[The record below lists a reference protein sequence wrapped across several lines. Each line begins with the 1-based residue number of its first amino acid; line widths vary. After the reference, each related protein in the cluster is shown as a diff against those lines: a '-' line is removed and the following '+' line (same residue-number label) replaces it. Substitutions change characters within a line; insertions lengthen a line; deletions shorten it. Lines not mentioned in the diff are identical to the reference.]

1 MRISDWSSDVCS
13 SDLLLAGICGRIDG
27 AVALDHVQKAGVM
40 LGFVRIMPLDSAEFR
55 HVVLDGNQHI
65 VDVGVEVLVTLCADP
80 GTMFIPLRMEAR
92 QGDILGD
99 RKSDVSRRSVKV
111 REKNG

>member
-27 AVALDHVQKAGVM
+27 AVALDHDQQAGVL

-55 HVVLDGNQHI
+55 HVVMDGNQHI
-65 VDVGVEVLVTLCADP
+65 VAVGVEVLVTLCADLGKP
-80 GTMFIPLRMEAR
+80 FIPL
-92 QGDILGD
+92 D
-99 RKSDVSRRSVKV
+99 RKSKRLNSSH
-111 REKNG
+111 